1 MNEENSCPQ
10 CGGFLPETSV
20 PHAVEVDSITCYRCW
35 ALDEHAKEHDKQSGE
50 HRFAY
55 PADQQE
61 NDEGVVA

>member
-1 MNEENSCPQ
+1 M
-10 CGGFLPETSV
+10 PETSV